1 MTIAALTP
9 NWLATVNI
17 SKSRFAIPIN
27 PKSAGVSI
35 RARTIMHAQVI
46 NWVAQVAA
54 PVQTTE
60 LSILLPARPS
70 VLGLPVAAIA
80 VY

>member
-1 MTIAALTP
+1 MY
-9 NWLATVNI
+9 
-17 SKSRFAIPIN
+17 
-27 PKSAGVSI
+27 
-35 RARTIMHAQVI
+35 AQVI

-70 VLGLPVAAIA
+70 VLGLPVAATA

>member
-1 MTIAALTP
+1 MY
-9 NWLATVNI
+9 
-17 SKSRFAIPIN
+17 
-27 PKSAGVSI
+27 
-35 RARTIMHAQVI
+35 AQVI

-70 VLGLPVAAIA
+70 VFGLPLAATA